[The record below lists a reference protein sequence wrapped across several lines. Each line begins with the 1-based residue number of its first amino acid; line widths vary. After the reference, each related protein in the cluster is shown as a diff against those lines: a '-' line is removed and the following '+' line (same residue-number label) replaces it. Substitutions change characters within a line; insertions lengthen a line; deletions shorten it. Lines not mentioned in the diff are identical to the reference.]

1 MIRSRR
7 AVAYP
12 AFSPSG
18 TNGWRSW
25 LFLGLLLCAS
35 WGRCDDIAVATT
47 IVPDKGLYVSEQY
60 TFEQLR
66 VRTDVVY
73 STRPNPGGLQY
84 TSDRTKPAELGNPTL
99 ALKLDIAVPPN
110 ATASRPQPLILWIH
124 GGGFYG
130 GGKEDMRAEALSYA
144 RAGYVAATVN
154 YRLTANNMAS
164 PATRL
169 IAITQ
174 ASEDVMN
181 AIRYLKANA
190 ALYHIDADRI
200 ATIGSSA
207 GGGISLIN
215 AIEFDTL
222 QHTVPDDAATSSRV
236 AAAISTGAT
245 LVDATARTKSLLTYD
260 AKDTPV
266 MLFHAS
272 PTDSVTGA
280 TWTGNVLP
288 TCDRIN
294 ASGNHCTT
302 AAQADKTH
310 ITNLALGGVWWPLL
324 KPFLWEALRLGVLS
338 EQGPA
343 VAFKP

>member
-1 MIRSRR
+1 MIASARFFAFPPLQVPGRYWLPLVLTVLPLVAWGQGSV
-7 AVAYP
+7 AVNNA
-12 AFSPSG
+12 A
-18 TNGWRSW
+18 
-25 LFLGLLLCAS
+25 
-35 WGRCDDIAVATT
+35 I
-47 IVPDKGLYVSEQY
+47 PDKGLYVSEQY
-60 TFEQLR
+60 TFEQLK
-66 VRTDVVY
+66 VRTDVAY

-84 TSDRTKPAELGNPTL
+84 TSDRTKSAELGSSALT
-99 ALKLDIAVPPN
+99 LKLDIAVPPN

-130 GGKEDMRAEALSYA
+130 GGKEDMRTEALSYA

-154 YRLTANNMAS
+154 YRLTPNNMAT

-169 IAITQ
+169 TAITQ

-181 AIRYLKANA
+181 AIRYLRANA
-190 ALYHIDADRI
+190 ALYHIDAGRI
-200 ATIGSSA
+200 ATIGGSA

-222 QHTVPDDAATSSRV
+222 QNTVSDDAATSSRV

-260 AKDTPV
+260 ADDSPV
-266 MLFHAS
+266 LLFHAS

-288 TCDRIN
+288 TCERIN
-294 ASGNHCTT
+294 ASGNYCAM
-302 AAQADKTH
+302 AAQANMTH
-310 ITNLALGGVWWPLL
+310 TTNLALGSVWWPLL
-324 KPFLWEALRLGVLS
+324 KHFLWDKLRLGALK
-338 EQGPA
+338 EERPA
-343 VAFKP
+343 VAYKP